1 MYIIESMNIGCHVPI
16 AKGIE
21 KAPEMAAKWGCEAMQ
36 IFTHPPQGGRI
47 PELDAETV
55 KNFKAEIKT
64 GTKPFIHAL
73 ITPSSEN
80 NRLLVPFAIVIER
93 QS

>member
-47 PELDAETV
+47 RIGRGNG
-55 KNFKAEIKT
+55 KKF
-64 GTKPFIHAL
+64 
-73 ITPSSEN
+73 
-80 NRLLVPFAIVIER
+80 